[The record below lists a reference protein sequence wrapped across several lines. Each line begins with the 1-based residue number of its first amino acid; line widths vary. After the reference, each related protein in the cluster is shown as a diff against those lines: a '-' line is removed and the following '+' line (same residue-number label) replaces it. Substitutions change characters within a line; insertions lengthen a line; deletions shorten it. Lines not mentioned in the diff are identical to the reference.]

1 MFVMSPASHT
11 LHTGPLCQMNIDGRC
26 STGLQCWSLGNI
38 RDAQHWP
45 ACCNTVKLIRGQSAA
60 PASIDWSPLIVS
72 GVCSTNAGNFWHFLP
87 SCLALLLQ
95 STKTNRVL
103 RLFIMSSISLQVVWC
118 GLWCELSSQHKFHKL
133 LQSQQNSKKLLPRNE
148 KCAGK

>member
-1 MFVMSPASHT
+1 MFVMSPASHTQPHT

-60 PASIDWSPLIVS
+60 SIDWSPLIVS
-72 GVCSTNAGNFWHFLP
+72 GVFCSKCRQLLALPSFLP
-87 SCLALLLQ
+87 GFA
-95 STKTNRVL
+95 VA
-103 RLFIMSSISLQVVWC
+103 VD
-118 GLWCELSSQHKFHKL
+118 
-133 LQSQQNSKKLLPRNE
+133 
-148 KCAGK
+148 